1 VRRPRRNHTAV
12 FKAKVALAAIKG
24 EKTLAELAE
33 QFEIH
38 PTQIT
43 QWKAELLERAMEI
56 FATAAEKSGEPGP
69 SVKELHAKIGKLAME
84 NDFLE
89 TALTKTGMLSAKR

>member
-1 VRRPRRNHTAV
+1 MRRPRRNHTAV

-33 QFEIH
+33 QFEVH

-43 QWKAELLERAMEI
+43 QWKAELLERAAEV
-56 FATAAEKSGEPGP
+56 FATAAEKSGEPAP

-89 TALTKTGMLSAKR
+89 TALTKAGMLSAKR

>member
-1 VRRPRRNHTAV
+1 MRRPRRNHAAA

-33 QFEIH
+33 QFEVH

-43 QWKAELLERAMEI
+43 QWKSELLERAAEV
-56 FATAAEKSGEPGP
+56 FATAADRSAESGP
-69 SVKELHAKIGKLAME
+69 SAKDLHAKIGKLAME

-89 TALTKTGMLSAKR
+89 TALIKAGMLSARR

>member
-1 VRRPRRNHTAV
+1 MRRPRRNHAAA
-12 FKAKVALAAIKG
+12 FKAKVGARRDQG

-33 QFEIH
+33 QFEVH

-43 QWKAELLERAMEI
+43 QWKTELLERAMEI
-56 FATAAEKSGEPGP
+56 FATAAEKCGRPGP
-69 SVKELHAKIGKLAME
+69 DIKALHAKIGELALE

-89 TALTKTGMLSAKR
+89 TALIKAGMLSAKR

>member
-1 VRRPRRNHTAV
+1 VRRPRRNHAAA
-12 FKAKVALAAIKG
+12 FKAKVAIAAIKG

-33 QFEIH
+33 QFEVH

-43 QWKAELLERAMEI
+43 QWKTELLERAMEI
-56 FATAAEKSGEPGP
+56 FATAAEKSGSPGP
-69 SVKELHAKIGKLAME
+69 DIKALHAKIGELALE

-89 TALTKTGMLSAKR
+89 TALIKAGMLSAKR

>member
-1 VRRPRRNHTAV
+1 MRRPRRNHAAA

-33 QFEIH
+33 QFEVH
-38 PTQIT
+38 PTQVT
-43 QWKAELLERAMEI
+43 QWKAELLARATEI
-56 FATAAEKSGEPGP
+56 FATAAEKAGESAP

-89 TALTKTGMLSAKR
+89 TALIKAGMLSAKR